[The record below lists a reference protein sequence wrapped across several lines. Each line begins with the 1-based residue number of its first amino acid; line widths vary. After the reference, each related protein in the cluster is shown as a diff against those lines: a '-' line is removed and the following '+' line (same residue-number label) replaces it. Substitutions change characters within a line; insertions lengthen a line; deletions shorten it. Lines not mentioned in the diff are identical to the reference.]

1 LPDEKRDAL
10 KNILF
15 ITSNASEC
23 IYHAKLRGK
32 ASQRGMIWVGPVLK
46 LFSCKLNKIKTTNE
60 SGLVTE
66 VEEEIIQFPLPV
78 SVRIIGIKSN

>member
-1 LPDEKRDAL
+1 
-10 KNILF
+10 
-15 ITSNASEC
+15 
-23 IYHAKLRGK
+23 
-32 ASQRGMIWVGPVLK
+32 MIWVGPVLK